1 MSNLKICTLISL
13 DYVDFWPK
21 VHLILYP
28 SLGNLKTHNI
38 AINLVN
44 TTIAI
49 KLMDANKSPEK
60 LYKVTIA
67 TTGEVSIKSMFQGNQ
82 LFFGTFNRQ
91 TNQVS
96 ERVLDPLEFSPD
108 MFQGFFVR

>member
-1 MSNLKICTLISL
+1 MTT
-13 DYVDFWPK
+13 P
-21 VHLILYP
+21 
-28 SLGNLKTHNI
+28 NI
-38 AINLVN
+38 AINPVN

>member
-1 MSNLKICTLISL
+1 MLSL
-13 DYVDFWPK
+13 S
-21 VHLILYP
+21 VHSWWIEIYLVLYP
-28 SLGNLKTHNI
+28 SLGNLTTDNI
-38 AINLVN
+38 AINPVN

-96 ERVLDPLEFSPD
+96 ERVLGALEFSPD